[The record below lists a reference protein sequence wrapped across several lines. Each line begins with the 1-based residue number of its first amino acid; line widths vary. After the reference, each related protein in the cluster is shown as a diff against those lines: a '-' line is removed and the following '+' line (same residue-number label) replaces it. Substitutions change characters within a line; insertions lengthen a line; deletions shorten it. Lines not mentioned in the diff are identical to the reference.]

1 MMADG
6 RVSVVGAVPEW
17 RHSVLLQI
25 ERIRDSEHWPRRD
38 SSVELTSLLEV
49 LQHNLLL

>member
-6 RVSVVGAVPEW
+6 RVSVLLIVGAVPDW
-17 RHSVLLQI
+17 RHPVLLQI
-25 ERIRDSEHWPRRD
+25 ERTRDSENRPRRD

-49 LQHNLLL
+49 